1 MQHDDALAFIDS
13 CGPAFEPGLIDA
25 RGNLSRLHKGGPSQ
39 AQINAQKKQAKRQEE
54 IMMRQMR
61 AQEQAAKAA
70 MRSIEAANV
79 QQPDLAPPPPA
90 QTSTSA
96 DVTAAERDLMEQQKR
111 KVGLTTQTRFAGET
125 GGYLGGTKTSL
136 GSSGSGQTLMTQG

>member
-1 MQHDDALAFIDS
+1 
-13 CGPAFEPGLIDA
+13 
-25 RGNLSRLHKGGPSQ
+25 
-39 AQINAQKKQAKRQEE
+39 
-54 IMMRQMR
+54 MMRQMR

-79 QQPDLAPPPPA
+79 PQPNLAPPPPA

-125 GGYLGGTKTSL
+125 GGYLGGSKTAL
-136 GSSGSGQTLMTQG
+136 GSSGGGQTLMTQA